1 MTGRRRPS
9 SLPPRRHQWET
20 GARMAFPEWRRVW
33 TMVWKDTLTEGRTK
47 AAFNAMAFFAG
58 LVLMIFAFALDVDV
72 PGFGPRGQTLL
83 QFVSPGLLWVAILL
97 TAVLA
102 LGRSFQIEMENGALE
117 GLRLYPG
124 DRRSIGVGKILSNV
138 LTLVAMELV
147 IVPVGALLYNL
158 DLWAKLP
165 ALAGV
170 LFLAT
175 LGLAA
180 VGTFYA
186 ALTANLRAREVMLPL
201 LLFPVMVPVV
211 LAAVKATFLILNGDL
226 MNELSTWVQLLV
238 VYDLVFVTVCTLA
251 FAYVLEE

>member
-1 MTGRRRPS
+1 MTE
-9 SLPPRRHQWET
+9 L
-20 GARMAFPEWRRVW
+20 RRVW
-33 TMVWKDTLTEGRTK
+33 TVVWKDTLTERRTK

-58 LVLMIFAFALDVDV
+58 LVLLIFAFAI
-72 PGFGPRGQTLL
+72 GPDIPVSGPAGQSLL
-83 QFVSPGLLWVAILL
+83 EYISPGLLWVAILL
-97 TAVLA
+97 TGVLA
-102 LGRSFQIEMENGALE
+102 LGRSFQVEMENGALE

-138 LTLVAMELV
+138 LTLVAMEIV

-211 LAAVKATFLILNGDL
+211 LGAVKATNLIINGTL
-226 MNELSTWVQLLV
+226 MSDELGLWVRLLLV
-238 VYDLVFVTVCTLA
+238 FDIIFVTVCTLT
-251 FAYVLEE
+251 FEYVIEE

>member
-1 MTGRRRPS
+1 MASPELRRI
-9 SLPPRRHQWET
+9 
-20 GARMAFPEWRRVW
+20 W
-33 TMVWKDTLTEGRTK
+33 TVVWKDTVIEGRTK

-58 LVLMIFAFALDVDV
+58 LVLLVFAFALGPDT
-72 PGFGPRGQTLL
+72 PGFGPSGQTLL
-83 QFVSPGLLWVAILL
+83 QYVSPGLLWVAIML

-102 LGRSFQIEMENGALE
+102 LGRSFQVEMENGAME

-124 DRRSIGVGKILSNV
+124 DRRSIGIGKMLSNLV
-138 LTLVAMELV
+138 LLLAMELL
-147 IVPVGALLYNL
+147 IVPIGAILYNL

-170 LFLAT
+170 LLLAT
-175 LGLAA
+175 LGLTA

-211 LAAVKATFLILNGDL
+211 LGAVKATNLIINGSL
-226 MNELSTWVQLLV
+226 MVDELGWWIRLLIV
-238 VYDLVFVTVCTLA
+238 FDIVFVTVCVLT
-251 FAYVLEE
+251 FEYVIEE